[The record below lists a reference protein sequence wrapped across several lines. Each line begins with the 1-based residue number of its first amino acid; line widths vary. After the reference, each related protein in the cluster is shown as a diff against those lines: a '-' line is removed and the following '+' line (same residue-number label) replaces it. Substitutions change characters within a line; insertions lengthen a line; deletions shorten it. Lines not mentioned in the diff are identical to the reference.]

1 MSAGALCHECGADL
15 GRPGPKI
22 PPGEAYYTYVERRR
36 FRCGVCNRLK
46 CGEHA
51 GEHLPIGCVG
61 STSTILCCKQCVDAG
76 VDVATLDLGSDST
89 TTPGRS

>member
-15 GRPGPKI
+15 GRPGYQIPK
-22 PPGEAYYTYVERRR
+22 GEAYTDVEHRR
-36 FRCGVCNRLK
+36 FRCGACNRLK

-61 STSTILCCKQCVDAG
+61 STSTILCCKQCVAAG
-76 VDVATLDLGSDST
+76 VDVAALDLGSDST
-89 TTPGRS
+89 TTRGRS